1 MNNKMTKN
9 VTKQNASYTRYY
21 NEDFVIDCFC
31 QFTKIK
37 FASETRH

>member
-21 NEDFVIDCFC
+21 NEDFSYRLFLSI
-31 QFTKIK
+31 
-37 FASETRH
+37 H